1 MADTVADTK
10 DTTVGTPEKKE
21 VEKKVVEVVD
31 EDSKVSENGDVGL
44 KPKENGTGDEKDDD
58 SNVED
63 GGLSYSKKIK

>member
-1 MADTVADTK
+1 MIGFR

-31 EDSKVSENGDVGL
+31 EDSKASENGDVGL

-58 SNVED
+58 SNVESAENGD
-63 GGLSYSKKIK
+63 SIGMFTHN